1 MTTKGCLTQ
10 TTLVLVILTGIKG
23 IGETTLLDSD
33 ELSDK
38 EWKTVKTKYIV
49 ALSIALLISIFANIA
64 LGFNVSSTKS
74 ISKELE
80 EKERLLEEKLHE
92 LTASLEKAQTTISN
106 EQLVSD
112 QLGRETIEEFFYTQF
127 SFTTETYQERFIKIK
142 EYVNDEVYG
151 QLTTAGIP
159 DTPSINFENHINEM
173 KLFLD
178 VDNNKLQGIV
188 MLDTV
193 YVVESVPSPEM
204 TQIFYVVVDKNEQNG
219 KYQII
224 NLEVIGTFTSMVES

>member
-1 MTTKGCLTQ
+1 M
-10 TTLVLVILTGIKG
+10 
-23 IGETTLLDSD
+23 
-33 ELSDK
+33 
-38 EWKTVKTKYIV
+38 KTKYIV